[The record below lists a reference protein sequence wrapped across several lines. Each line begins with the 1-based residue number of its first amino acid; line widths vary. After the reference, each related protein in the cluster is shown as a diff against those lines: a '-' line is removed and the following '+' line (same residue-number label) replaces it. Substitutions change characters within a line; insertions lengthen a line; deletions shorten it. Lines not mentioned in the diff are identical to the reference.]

1 MRPTF
6 QITQFQEVELVSLS
20 KSYKTLLKES
30 RCQPGSLFHGSL
42 TTLDMPLI
50 RESHPHQKKNKRKKK
65 KRRKHLNYPR
75 LK

>member
-1 MRPTF
+1 
-6 QITQFQEVELVSLS
+6 
-20 KSYKTLLKES
+20 
-30 RCQPGSLFHGSL
+30 
-42 TTLDMPLI
+42 MPLI